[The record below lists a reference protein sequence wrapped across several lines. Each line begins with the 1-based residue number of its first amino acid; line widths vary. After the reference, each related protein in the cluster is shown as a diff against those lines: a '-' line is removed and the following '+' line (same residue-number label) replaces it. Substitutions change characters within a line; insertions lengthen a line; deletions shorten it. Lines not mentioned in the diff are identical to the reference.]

1 MDRRTR
7 VEWMRLLHGELQE
20 TDASRLRERIRSRPD
35 HEEAFLEL
43 EESWQG
49 LELPP
54 PEPAPI
60 GFAARVTTRASAESG
75 SGPVPS
81 WWRQTLAGRAATA
94 AVLAGGIV
102 LGALIAT
109 PSETD
114 DFNDYLTSEPS
125 WAESYLAGVEAT
137 DGWPEDES

>member
-20 TDASRLRERIRSRPD
+20 ADATRLRERIRSEPD
-35 HEEAFLEL
+35 QEKAFLEL

-54 PEPAPI
+54 LEPAPI
-60 GFAARVTTRASAESG
+60 GFAARVTTRARAESG
-75 SGPVPS
+75 SGLVPS

-94 AVLAGGIV
+94 AILAAGVV

-109 PSETD
+109 PFETD
-114 DFNDYLTSEPS
+114 EFTDYLTSEPS
-125 WAESYLAGVEAT
+125 WAESYLAGVEAAE
-137 DGWPEDES
+137 GWPEEDS